1 MLDTPTTSSTEDDP
15 ASSAGQATRLYTI
28 TAGGF
33 SATCDAFASDPEQNQ
48 LWFCSMVGAQTSLKA
63 IWAALLNSPPSPAF
77 LIKGAVDELHEGGY
91 ERCQVPESS
100 IGTWKTK
107 IARLPQAGAY
117 HAMVYTQMAELSF
130 ERDAFLL
137 LTPDAS
143 DAPALH
149 LRFLNQRTELPI
161 HRTWAYWL
169 WEQGLD
175 SEAIRPL
182 KSEGLHAWYCHHD
195 PQQLESE
202 LSAAVKYGALRLPR
216 QLNGAAA

>member
-1 MLDTPTTSSTEDDP
+1 MLDIPSTPPSGDD
-15 ASSAGQATRLYTI
+15 SAAPLYTI

-33 SATCDAFASDPEQNQ
+33 SATCDAFATDAEQNH
-48 LWFCSMVGAQTSLKA
+48 LWFVSMVGAQTSLKA

-77 LIKGAVDELHEGGY
+77 LIKGAVDDLHEGGY
-91 ERCQVPESS
+91 ERCQIPEHS

-143 DAPALH
+143 AAPALH

-161 HRTWAYWL
+161 HHSWADWL
-169 WEQGLD
+169 WQQGLEN
-175 SEAIRPL
+175 EAIRPL
-182 KSEGLHAWYCHHD
+182 KSAGLHAWSCYHD
-195 PQQLESE
+195 PQQLETE
-202 LSAAVKYGALRLPR
+202 LSAAVKYGALKLPR
-216 QLNGAAA
+216 DWNGGSA